1 MLHDGDDPDAEKA
14 GKRHTVPTV
23 ADSGRRS
30 GKRREPPTRRRRS
43 ARRGAPTGQ
52 PWPGSACHFPK
63 SSARPLHVRKGKE
76 LRRLLIW
83 LSSKVSALLR
93 AVHPGHSVQS
103 TSENDSCVGGFP
115 QHGDRPDF
123 GHIPRLFI

>member
-1 MLHDGDDPDAEKA
+1 MLHDDPDPDAEKA

-63 SSARPLHVRKGKE
+63 SSARNVRSRLHGHY
-76 LRRLLIW
+76 
-83 LSSKVSALLR
+83 LSV
-93 AVHPGHSVQS
+93 
-103 TSENDSCVGGFP
+103 
-115 QHGDRPDF
+115 
-123 GHIPRLFI
+123 